1 MVTRPTE
8 TLPSLYEADETA
20 WLEAMAELI
29 RERRYEELDYQ
40 NLCEYLTDMARR
52 DRREVENR
60 LVTLIAHV
68 LEWKH
73 QPRKRTRSWR
83 ATITEQRQQLV
94 REVARGVLR
103 SHAEAVLSDVYG
115 DAVELA
121 AEETGISAKKFPAE
135 CPYAL
140 DELLSA
146 NVLDG

>member
-8 TLPSLYEADETA
+8 TLASLYEADETA
-20 WLEAMAELI
+20 WLDAMADLI
-29 RERRYEELDYQ
+29 RERRYEELDYF
-40 NLCEYLTDMARR
+40 NLCEYLTDMAIR

-135 CPYAL
+135 CPYRL